1 MQRDSN
7 DWFMQYKNATRWTEW
22 WIVCRLSAGRK
33 IVALSS
39 VGAHCLQDLSIFLKD
54 ICWLHQYSST
64 LQLELYV
71 IFDTAELKPR
81 RNIGHLMN
89 KTATELNF
97 IAHDFFN
104 RSEQQ
109 NNIPKHNASDRQR
122 TACSLHVH
130 AQFMRPQ
137 VVQKSRKN
145 EARTQPNILLS
156 LYETTQANRMLPYH
170 LVKTWTTM

>member
-1 MQRDSN
+1 MPLICRQKDSCSFLG
-7 DWFMQYKNATRWTEW
+7 W
-22 WIVCRLSAGRK
+22 
-33 IVALSS
+33 SS
-39 VGAHCLQDLSIFLKD
+39 LFARFVNLFLKD

-64 LQLELYV
+64 LQLELCV
-71 IFDTAELKPR
+71 IFDTAECKPP

-97 IAHDFFN
+97 IAHDFLN
-104 RSEQQ
+104 RSEQL

-137 VVQKSRKN
+137 VVQQSRKN
-145 EARTQPNILLS
+145 KSRTQPNILLS
-156 LYETTQANRMLPYH
+156 LYQTTQANRMLPDH
-170 LVKTWTTM
+170 LVKT

>member
-1 MQRDSN
+1 MLFR
-7 DWFMQYKNATRWTEW
+7 RLEL
-22 WIVCRLSAGRK
+22 IVCK
-33 IVALSS
+33 IFQS
-39 VGAHCLQDLSIFLKD
+39 FLKD

-71 IFDTAELKPR
+71 IFDTAEFKPR

-156 LYETTQANRMLPYH
+156 LYERTQANRMLPYH
-170 LVKTWTTM
+170 LVKT